1 MNDHTLAINFN
12 IGTGSMSDMLPTDT
26 LDVSSLKQDA
36 PDAPVKEFASEEE
49 AEDVRV
55 HELAAIADFI
65 AKNGTTKPTAEDFIP
80 KSQSWRGRK
89 KSTKKVDNPNVL
101 ERRGRPRTKFSKTLS
116 FVALGNDTFKRA
128 GRGRAKLGETR
139 ERFEVHFT
147 NVDAACEGTHTRDA
161 LTALLRANC

>member
-36 PDAPVKEFASEEE
+36 PGAPVKEFASEDEE
-49 AEDVRV
+49 EDARST
-55 HELAAIADFI
+55 ELGAIAAFI
-65 AKNGTTKPTAEDFIP
+65 AENGVTKPVAADFVP

-89 KSTKKVDNPNVL
+89 KSTKKIDNPNVL

-139 ERFEVHFT
+139 ERFEIHFS
-147 NVDAACEGTHTRDA
+147 NIDASCEGTHTRDA
-161 LTALLRANC
+161 LIALARTTS